1 MKFIYLLLIT
11 FSFNTAVAQVITP
24 PSEALLDSINS
35 LNKINELTKQ
45 KEYINNSKL
54 SKKDNNILLYIF
66 AQNNKVV
73 AKNKSCKIFTTLA
86 NSKDFMFRNLAK
98 IRTNEVCIQ
107 KMPIKNEDLRPW
119 TRKTY
124 TELKLANCSN
134 TYTKECALAYL
145 EKSKHKLPY
154 TEKVSYSEI
163 ALAKANNIKDQSLIK
178 KITERLEKIAPRL
191 KANIQK
197 KDYLAVADDYKKNRD
212 FDNAYKYYNKILNH
226 SRSINEKIKA
236 RIGISKSYKLQ
247 RKYKT
252 HVIELEKLHNYII
265 STYKKNP
272 KLISTKIVHKSCQ
285 DYSRA
290 TWTYSKRTTAENVL
304 NECIKLLKNKYG
316 LSELYWVLGRIE
328 EEKLNYQKAISW
340 FKKAQK
346 QKIRSKDLKEK
357 IIWYTA
363 WNERKLK
370 KYDDAI
376 SSLELLIK
384 TTDNPFS
391 KAKYLFWKAHI
402 LENTKRTSTAK
413 KIFQDIIYQTPMS
426 YYALLSHKFLDKK
439 ISYAKP
445 AINTNYE
452 TNEKLHTKLNLS
464 YVDWLL
470 ILEEKE
476 IAKTYLKSKVR
487 KHRSKFNDNDFKTI
501 FNYYA
506 RTELYLEFFYLVSI
520 LSSDRQ
526 IKLLSKNPEFLFP
539 QPYKPLV
546 DSISKKF
553 EFNSNIIYSIMR
565 QESAFNPKARSFAD
579 AFGLLQLIPKVAEKA
594 DRAINSA
601 YESVD
606 DLYNPDININLGA
619 YYLKNQ
625 WNIYNQRF
633 ILATASY
640 NATDRAIKSWIKTR
654 YKGDPIEFIEDVPYE
669 ETRNYIKLVMR
680 NYIFYKLVN
689 SSGSIKFPEYCLNM
703 DVAKL

>member
-1 MKFIYLLLIT
+1 MKFIYVLLIL
-11 FSFNTAVAQVITP
+11 FYFNTALSQVLNA
-24 PSEALLDSINS
+24 PSEPLLSAVKSFSSTEGVINKK
-35 LNKINELTKQ
+35 NYIQ
-45 KEYINNSKL
+45 KSKL
-54 SKKDNNILLYIF
+54 AQSDKNSLLYIY
-66 AQNNKVV
+66 AQNNKSSI
-73 AKNKSCKIFTTLA
+73 KIESCKIFT
-86 NSKDFMFRNLAK
+86 DLAK
-98 IRTNEVCIQ
+98 TKGFLFRDLARLRTNEVCIQ
-107 KMPIKNEDLRPW
+107 KIPIKKSELPFW
-119 TRKTY
+119 AHKTF
-124 TELKLANCSN
+124 TELKLSNCSN
-134 TYTKECALAYL
+134 VSTKECALAYM
-145 EKSKHKLPY
+145 EKSKQKLPY
-154 TEKVSYSEI
+154 SEKVSYSEI
-163 ALAKANNIKDQSLIK
+163 ALAKANHIKDKPLVK
-178 KITERLEKIAPRL
+178 LLTKRLEKIAPRL

-197 KDYLAVADDYKKNRD
+197 NDYLTVANDFKKNRD
-212 FDNAYKYYNKILNH
+212 FENAYKYYDKVLKN

-236 RIGISKSYKLQ
+236 RIGVIKSNKLQ
-247 RKYKT
+247 RKYKA
-252 HVIELEKLHNYII
+252 HVVELEKLHTYII

-272 KLISTKIVHKSCQ
+272 KLISTKTVHKSCQ

-290 TWTYSKRTTAENVL
+290 AWTYTKRTTAESVL
-304 NECIKLLKNKYG
+304 ASCIKLLKNKYS
-316 LSELYWVLGRIE
+316 LSELHWVLGRIE
-328 EEKLNYQKAISW
+328 EEKLNYQGAIDW

-346 QKIRSKDLKEK
+346 QKIRTKELKEK

-370 KYDDAI
+370 KYNDAI
-376 SSLELLIK
+376 TSLDLLIK
-384 TTDNPFS
+384 ITESPFS

-402 LENTKRTSTAK
+402 LEDTQKESAAK

-439 ISYAKP
+439 ISYVKSQGKAVY
-445 AINTNYE
+445 T
-452 TNEKLHTKLNLS
+452 TDEKLHNKLNLS

-470 ILEEKE
+470 LINEKD

-487 KHRSKFNDNDFKTI
+487 KHRSKFNDNDFKTV
-501 FNYYA
+501 FHYYA

-520 LSSDRQ
+520 LSPERQ

-594 DRAINSA
+594 DKAINSA
-601 YESVD
+601 YKNVD
-606 DLYNPDININLGA
+606 DLYDPDININLGT

-625 WNIYNQRF
+625 WNLYSQRF

-640 NATDRAIKSWIKTR
+640 NSTDRAIQSWIKTR

-689 SSGSIKFPEYCLNM
+689 SAGSIDFPNYCLNM
-703 DVAKL
+703 DIAKL